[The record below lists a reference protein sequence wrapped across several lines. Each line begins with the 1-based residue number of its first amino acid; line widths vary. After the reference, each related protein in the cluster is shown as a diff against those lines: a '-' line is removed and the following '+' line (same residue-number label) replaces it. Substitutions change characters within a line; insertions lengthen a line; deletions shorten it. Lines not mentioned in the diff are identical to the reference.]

1 MAGKE
6 EMRRFMSISQEAS
19 KNIGNM
25 CCGPWTYH
33 RNPARKMKV
42 GILLVTIGLIWLGAR
57 LGLLDFSWLQAV
69 HFWPAVFILLGVWM
83 VYKGFRQGKPR
94 TINNKTEEV

>member
-1 MAGKE
+1 MAGE
-6 EMRRFMSISQEAS
+6 EERRRFMSISREAS

-25 CCGPWTYH
+25 CCGPWTH
-33 RNPARKMKV
+33 QRNPDRKKKI
-42 GILLVTIGLIWLGAR
+42 GILLVTIGLIWLGTR

-69 HFWPAVFILLGVWM
+69 HFWPTVFILLGVWM

-94 TINNKTEEV
+94 TIDDKTEEV

>member
-1 MAGKE
+1 MAGDE
-6 EMRRFMSISQEAS
+6 ERRRFMSISQEAS

-25 CCGPWTYH
+25 CCGPWNH
-33 RNPARKMKV
+33 QRNPDRKKKI

-69 HFWPAVFILLGVWM
+69 HFWPAALILLGVWM
-83 VYKGFRQGKPR
+83 AYKGFLLGRPEK
-94 TINNKTEEV
+94 NDNKTKEV

>member
-1 MAGKE
+1 
-6 EMRRFMSISQEAS
+6 MSVSQEEYR
-19 KNIGNM
+19 NFGHM
-25 CCGPWTYH
+25 CCGPWTH
-33 RNPARKMKV
+33 QRNPARKKKI

-69 HFWPAVFILLGVWM
+69 DFWPTVFILLGVWM

-94 TINNKTEEV
+94 TIDDKTEEV

>member
-1 MAGKE
+1 MATEKE
-6 EMRRFMSISQEAS
+6 RISVMSISQVAS

-25 CCGPWTYH
+25 CCGPWTH
-33 RNPARKMKV
+33 QRNPARKKKI

-57 LGLLDFSWLQAV
+57 LGLLDFSMLQAV
-69 HFWPAVFILLGVWM
+69 HFWPAAFILLGVWM

-94 TINNKTEEV
+94 TIDDKTEEV